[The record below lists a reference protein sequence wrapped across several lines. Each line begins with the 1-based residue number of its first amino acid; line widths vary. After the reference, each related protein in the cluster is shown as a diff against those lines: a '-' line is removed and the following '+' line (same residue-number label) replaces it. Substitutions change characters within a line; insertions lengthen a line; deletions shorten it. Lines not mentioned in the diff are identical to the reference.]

1 MRRGVGIAA
10 LHQKQQSQKTF
21 QQVGSEMQKAEM
33 QQMKEQMEIFKNHLE
48 DFARKHKKEINKN
61 PQFRK
66 NFTDMCSKIGV
77 DPLLSN
83 KGFWAEI
90 LGVGSFY
97 YELAVQIIDICLK
110 TRSTN
115 GGLIEVSEIK
125 NYLEKIRGKHAQSI
139 SSDDI
144 KRATESI
151 KILGNGFQMLTVG
164 SKKMIQSVPVEL
176 NQDHTTIL
184 LIAESKGWTTVSEI
198 KKEFQE
204 WKENR
209 IQSVLDLL
217 LRESIAWVDD
227 QSETGQRAYWFPSLI
242 AGSLTTNEI

>member
-97 YELAVQIIDICLK
+97 YELAVQIID
-110 TRSTN
+110 
-115 GGLIEVSEIK
+115 
-125 NYLEKIRGKHAQSI
+125 
-139 SSDDI
+139 
-144 KRATESI
+144 
-151 KILGNGFQMLTVG
+151 
-164 SKKMIQSVPVEL
+164 SK
-176 NQDHTTIL
+176 
-184 LIAESKGWTTVSEI
+184 
-198 KKEFQE
+198 
-204 WKENR
+204 
-209 IQSVLDLL
+209 
-217 LRESIAWVDD
+217 
-227 QSETGQRAYWFPSLI
+227 
-242 AGSLTTNEI
+242 